1 VVSVAQ
7 LRDSKRGISPVIGVI
22 LLVVIV
28 VMLVAVSA
36 VTFVSLGE
44 SGTEA
49 ATLQGVGRFNFDQ
62 TGESGNVTINPD
74 SVQSAPNAEFHLR
87 INGYDV
93 YQWNGHDRVELSCLV
108 PGDRLTVV
116 SVTESDQSS
125 VVQQYDF
132 TDATNC
138 PTLSF
143 AERFQYAFVGSG
155 PGDMERVEVGDE
167 LAFGLTIDPD
177 GPGPDNQ
184 APWAPNGLP
193 DVGNISLANDWH
205 YMEAYTTGGPI
216 EGLEPPVWVFV
227 LTDNVHWGGTPPTTG
242 DPGDSNYANWTN
254 DTSTFGNPVD
264 KTYTLE
270 SGPNGRE
277 VQPNSKVYYDD
288 AGNNSDEPTNDIYIV
303 FKPDCP
309 SSTLEIVA
317 QQGGYNNTIYLNG
330 ERIVNDTNALGN
342 GDNVDVDPARTF
354 EAPGVCES

>member
-1 VVSVAQ
+1 
-7 LRDSKRGISPVIGVI
+7 VI

-49 ATLQGVGRFNFDQ
+49 ATLQGMGRFNFDQ
-62 TGESGNVTINPD
+62 TGENGNVTINPD
-74 SVQSAPNAEFHLR
+74 SVQSAPNAQFHLR
-87 INGYDV
+87 INGHDV

-116 SVTESDQSS
+116 SVTESGQSS

-132 TDATNC
+132 TDATKC

-155 PGDMERVEVGDE
+155 PGDMERVEVGNE

-177 GPGPDNQ
+177 GPGPDNG
-184 APWAPNGLP
+184 ASWAPNGLP
-193 DVGNISLANDWH
+193 DVRNISLANDWH
-205 YMEAYTTGGPI
+205 HVEAYTTGGAV

-227 LTDNVHWGGTPPTTG
+227 LTDNVHWPNVPSGT
-242 DPGDSNYANWTN
+242 SANWT
-254 DTSTFGNPVD
+254 TPPGTVGESVD

-277 VQPNSKVYYDD
+277 VQPISTVYYDD
-288 AGNNSDEPTNDIYIV
+288 AGNNTDEPTNDIYMV

-309 SSTLEIVA
+309 SSTLKIVA

-342 GDNVDVDPARTF
+342 GDDVDVDPARTF